1 MFKIFFSSVRGLG
14 VVIVAVILALLA
26 VPAAAQ
32 AHGGPFSLNIAP
44 DGAGGLVVSAVY
56 SEDGHAVTEVIDPTA
71 TAVGDDGSTIG
82 PVALISSA
90 EGEGIWVTAE
100 PFLPVGTWT
109 VTVSTSMPS
118 VATATTT
125 VTVAELAGPEEE
137 VVENV
142 AAPDDAAADAN
153 TEAAAEAASPLTPW
167 LWAGAGVVF
176 VGLLAVIVYRFR
188 SGRRRPQLSDEG

>member
-1 MFKIFFSSVRGLG
+1 MIKILFSSVRGLS
-14 VVIVAVILALLA
+14 VVVVAVILALVA

-44 DGAGGLVVSAVY
+44 DGAGGLVVSAAY
-56 SEDGHAVTEVIDPTA
+56 SEDAHAVTEVIDPTA

-109 VTVSTSMPS
+109 VTVSTSIPS

-142 AAPDDAAADAN
+142 AAPA
-153 TEAAAEAASPLTPW
+153 EAATDPASPLTPW
-167 LWAGAGVVF
+167 LWAAAVAAF
-176 VGLLAVIVYRFR
+176 VGLAVLVFFR
-188 SGRRRPQLSDEG
+188 VRASRRGGAQPRR